1 MTSRLHRLL
10 AALVLCL
17 AAATARAQQMPA
29 FDLERL
35 WLDPSAR
42 GSLVV
47 GNGEVMPAGEFR
59 GSLTFHYERQ
69 PMVLTEAGTLRGR
82 GLFWDETRRGDLVK
96 DRLTAHL
103 NFAVTLVSR
112 LELGVGLPLVGY
124 QAGDSLIPD
133 GFRKPDQAG
142 VGAPTFG
149 LRYGL
154 TSQRAGAGF
163 SSAIGVYVSP
173 PWEDNLLWGG
183 SKGWTVMP
191 RAEVGHDFG
200 RWLLAR

>member
-1 MTSRLHRLL
+1 MGIHPMTSRLHRLL
-10 AALVLCL
+10 AALALCL

-47 GNGEVMPAGEFR
+47 GDGEVMPTGEFR

-69 PMVLTEAGTLRGR
+69 PMVLTDVGTLRGR
-82 GLFWDETRRGDLVK
+82 GLFWEKGRVGDLVK
-96 DRLTAHL
+96 DRITAHL

-124 QAGDSLIPD
+124 QGGDSLIPL
-133 GFRKPDQAG
+133 GFRKPAQSG

-149 LRYGL
+149 LPYGL
-154 TSQRAGAGF
+154 TAKGDGMPF

-173 PWEDNLLWGG
+173 PWEDNL
-183 SKGWTVMP
+183 
-191 RAEVGHDFG
+191 
-200 RWLLAR
+200 